1 MISALT
7 LLDIAEDKCEAI
19 NVEIEEEIQ
28 NEGWGPYEDW
38 PSESVSTYHFK
49 RYIFTEPADRT
60 EHCVTS

>member
-28 NEGWGPYEDW
+28 NLDQT
-38 PSESVSTYHFK
+38 SVLYFHET
-49 RYIFTEPADRT
+49 
-60 EHCVTS
+60 

>member
-28 NEGWGPYEDW
+28 NEG
-38 PSESVSTYHFK
+38 
-49 RYIFTEPADRT
+49 
-60 EHCVTS
+60 